1 MRTCHKLYSTYER
14 KKRTSAEGSLCKS
27 LDIYQSHTTCI
38 FTVRGDFHH
47 CLEEMAG
54 TVPVAQLDFGLAGI
68 VGTVAFDWTRIVLGE
83 PVLVGT
89 APADIAVVH
98 MLAVRSAVDH
108 RTVARSAAGRIAVD
122 HIAAGRRAVG
132 HIAVGRTVAGHRV
145 AVHIVADRTAA
156 GHRAAHKVVHT
167 EHHMIV
173 LRQHTGHCWRRPNK
187 ADRKY
192 RRRPSAAQDRHHV
205 DHMRRGTPKAS

>member
-1 MRTCHKLYSTYER
+1 
-14 KKRTSAEGSLCKS
+14 
-27 LDIYQSHTTCI
+27 
-38 FTVRGDFHH
+38 
-47 CLEEMAG
+47 MA
-54 TVPVAQLDFGLAGI
+54 QQDFGLAGI
-68 VGTVAFDWTRIVLGE
+68 VGTVAYDWARIVLGE

-98 MLAVRSAVDH
+98 MLAARSAVDH
-108 RTVARSAAGRIAVD
+108 KTVARSVAVHMADHTLGHSAVVRMAVVRSAAGRRAVGRSAAGRIAVD

-132 HIAVGRTVAGHRV
+132 RTVAGHRV
-145 AVHIVADRTAA
+145 AGHIAAVHMAADRTAA
-156 GHRAAHKVVHT
+156 GHRAAHKVVQT